1 MLAEIL
7 TDFPQRFA
15 ENPNAFLLRGSS
27 SPLPVGIEQAWA
39 HKGRVVLKF
48 AGVDSI
54 SAADE
59 LRGAELAVSVA
70 DRVALDRDQIYI
82 HDLAGAQLI
91 DASQPSEPVIGTVRD
106 VIRQQDAA
114 DLLVVAGTDG
124 VEHWIPFAKS
134 YSPQWDSQRRRLT
147 MNLPA
152 GLLHVNEPSTPEEIR
167 DRHSENANHPD
178 E

>member
-7 TDFPQRFA
+7 TDFPERFA
-15 ENPNAFLLRGSS
+15 QNPKAFLLRGNS
-27 SPLPVGIEQAWA
+27 SPVPIGIEQAWP

-48 AGVDSI
+48 AGIDSI

-59 LRGAELAVSVA
+59 LRGADLAVSAA
-70 DRVALDRDQIYI
+70 DRVTLDAGQIYI
-82 HDLAGAQLI
+82 HDLVGCHLI
-91 DASQPSEPVIGTVRD
+91 DGNQPSEPVIGTIGD
-106 VIRQQDAA
+106 VVRQQDAA

-134 YSPQWDSQRRRLT
+134 YSPRWDSQTRRLT
-147 MNLPA
+147 MNLPT
-152 GLLHVNEPSTPEEIR
+152 GLLRVNEPSSPEEIR
-167 DRHSENANHPD
+167 DRQSENANHRD